1 MRQQAKHITTH
12 SQNNK
17 FDAYILKTYWRMK
30 LYRTLHEP
38 LLITEVIDTGD
49 SFSFTSISFDDYWN
63 DVHVSLNNYIQEL
76 KISWYSYINS
86 DFDNVE
92 PYCNAYLRLINKL
105 PFVKTLS
112 QEQDK
117 FILERAL
124 GFENFVFRKKGNASA
139 FAAATT
145 SFRNPVFLSLQQRG
159 LRQQS
164 QNVPSLLPLIV
175 ALDKGKSSLFY
186 HYRKQRIIKN
196 SDHSL
201 LFFPTVELNRRS
213 ASFSGLEGLTQRLVD
228 QWDSRVPQRA
238 RLLAKKVIVPLLDNM
253 SNENNT
259 LNILDIGSGAGHL
272 TSSLITNIIQSGC
285 LRDAKIEAHPVKAYF
300 AS

>member
-124 GFENFVFRKKGNASA
+124 GLKIL
-139 FAAATT
+139 
-145 SFRNPVFLSLQQRG
+145 FLEKREMHLHLLLQQQVFEIQYFFRY
-159 LRQQS
+159 S
-164 QNVPSLLPLIV
+164 KEDYVNKAKMCLP
-175 ALDKGKSSLFY
+175 
-186 HYRKQRIIKN
+186 
-196 SDHSL
+196 
-201 LFFPTVELNRRS
+201 
-213 ASFSGLEGLTQRLVD
+213 
-228 QWDSRVPQRA
+228 
-238 RLLAKKVIVPLLDNM
+238 
-253 SNENNT
+253 
-259 LNILDIGSGAGHL
+259 
-272 TSSLITNIIQSGC
+272 
-285 LRDAKIEAHPVKAYF
+285 YF
-300 AS
+300 H